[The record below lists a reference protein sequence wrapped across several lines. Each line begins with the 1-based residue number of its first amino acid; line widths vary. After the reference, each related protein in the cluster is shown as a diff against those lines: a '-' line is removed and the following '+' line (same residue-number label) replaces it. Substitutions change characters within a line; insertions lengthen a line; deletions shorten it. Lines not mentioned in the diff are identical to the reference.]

1 MGEEKKE
8 STKNGDHKEDAPE
21 EIKDLK
27 DIQNQ
32 SDSKPEVKDVNN
44 SESKP
49 ESGNISEKGSPTKPV
64 AKDAKTAAKM
74 IAVEEYL
81 VKFKNFSYLHCQ
93 WLTEQELTR
102 GDKRINQKIKRF
114 QQKREKSGNVLD
126 FCEEEPFNPDYVE
139 VDRVLDASEHTDEQT
154 KVTTKHYLVK
164 WRSLP
169 YEDCTWELEADVD
182 PKKIEDFLRW
192 RNPPAEEDWAGIERP
207 NKKEWV
213 EYKES
218 PAFKNG
224 NTLRPYQLEGV
235 NWLNFSW
242 YNKNNCL
249 LADEMGLGKTIQSL
263 AW

>member
-1 MGEEKKE
+1 MQDEPEPPKAEVKEEETVKADKEEKKDENKEEKEE
-8 STKNGDHKEDAPE
+8 STKNEENKEDAPE

-27 DIQNQ
+27 DIKNQ
-32 SDSKPEVKDVNN
+32 ADAKPELKDVKT
-44 SESKP
+44 SETKP

-64 AKDAKTAAKM
+64 AKDAKSAKM

-154 KVTTKHYLVK
+154 KV
-164 WRSLP
+164 SLI
-169 YEDCTWELEADVD
+169 D
-182 PKKIEDFLRW
+182 
-192 RNPPAEEDWAGIERP
+192 NHH
-207 NKKEWV
+207 
-213 EYKES
+213 
-218 PAFKNG
+218 
-224 NTLRPYQLEGV
+224 
-235 NWLNFSW
+235 
-242 YNKNNCL
+242 
-249 LADEMGLGKTIQSL
+249 
-263 AW
+263 

>member
-1 MGEEKKE
+1 MQDEPEPPKAEVKEEEAVKAANGENKEENNKEENKENNKDEENKEEEKDDNKEEKEE
-8 STKNGDHKEDAPE
+8 STKSEDHKEDAPE

-27 DIQNQ
+27 DIKNQ
-32 SDSKPEVKDVNN
+32 PDAKPELKDVKN
-44 SESKP
+44 SETKP

-64 AKDAKTAAKM
+64 AKDAKSAKM

-154 KVTTKHYLVK
+154 KV
-164 WRSLP
+164 SLI
-169 YEDCTWELEADVD
+169 D
-182 PKKIEDFLRW
+182 
-192 RNPPAEEDWAGIERP
+192 
-207 NKKEWV
+207 
-213 EYKES
+213 
-218 PAFKNG
+218 
-224 NTLRPYQLEGV
+224 
-235 NWLNFSW
+235 
-242 YNKNNCL
+242 NNH
-249 LADEMGLGKTIQSL
+249 
-263 AW
+263 